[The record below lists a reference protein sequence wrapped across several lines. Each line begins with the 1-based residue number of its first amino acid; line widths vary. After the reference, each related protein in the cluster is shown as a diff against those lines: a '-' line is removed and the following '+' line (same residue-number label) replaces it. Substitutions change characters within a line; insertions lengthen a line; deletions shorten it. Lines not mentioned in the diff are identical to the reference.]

1 MGSDLQQLLSRFSS
15 GDALA
20 ASRAMS
26 VIERG
31 GAEAESLLDS
41 LHAKTG
47 RAWRTAFTG
56 PGGAGKSS
64 LVDYVIALERAR
76 GRTVGVVAED
86 PSSPFSG
93 GAILG
98 DRVRMV
104 RAHGDA
110 GVFVRSLA
118 SRGSETGLSALA
130 CELADVM
137 DAFGRDVVIL
147 ESMGVGQVET
157 RVRFAA
163 DTVVVVLTPEAGDD
177 VQTMKSGLLEVAD
190 IFVVNK
196 SDRPGADA
204 LARDL
209 VSVVAL
215 RDASADG
222 WKRPVVQTS
231 ATEGKGLDALDA
243 ALAAHR
249 AHLEQAGRRDA
260 RRRESLRERVRLLV
274 EERTREELWRDPML
288 RTRFDGILEAV
299 AGGRTSPYRAARDL
313 VEFRREN
320 ARGPALS
327 D

>member
-1 MGSDLQQLLSRFSS
+1 MGSELKEILSRVQS

-31 GAEAESLLDS
+31 GESAEMLLDA
-41 LHAKTG
+41 LYPKTG
-47 RAWRTAFTG
+47 RAWRIAFTG

-64 LVDYVIALERAR
+64 LVDRVIAGERAR

-98 DRVRMV
+98 DRVRM
-104 RAHGDA
+104 AHAQGDP

-130 CELADVM
+130 CELADVL
-137 DAFGRDVVIL
+137 DASGRDVVIL

-157 RVRFAA
+157 RVRYLA
-163 DTVVVVLTPEAGDD
+163 DTVVVVLTPESGDD

-190 IFVVNK
+190 VLVVNK
-196 SDRPGADA
+196 SDRPGAEA
-204 LARDL
+204 LLADL
-209 VSVVAL
+209 KSVASL
-215 RDASADG
+215 RASAGGG
-222 WKRPVVQTS
+222 WSTPVLSTS
-231 ATEGKGLDALDA
+231 AIEGRGMEQLES

-249 AHLEQAGRRDA
+249 AYLEAEGRRQA
-260 RRRESLRERVRLLV
+260 RRKEALRERVRLLV
-274 EERTREELWRDPML
+274 EERERRESWRDPT
-288 RTRFDGILEAV
+288 RIARFDGILEAV
-299 AGGRTSPYRAARDL
+299 VGGRTSPYRAARDL
-313 VEFRREN
+313 VESRRN
-320 ARGPALS
+320 G
-327 D
+327 